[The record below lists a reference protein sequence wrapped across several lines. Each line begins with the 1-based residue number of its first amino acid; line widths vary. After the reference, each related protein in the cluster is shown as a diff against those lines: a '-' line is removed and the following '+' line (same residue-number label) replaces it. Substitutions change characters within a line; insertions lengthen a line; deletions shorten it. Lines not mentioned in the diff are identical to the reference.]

1 MYFVLIK
8 QKPIKLI
15 MYKIHIEREESLCRN
30 AISIS
35 LIRMSWGVNDVF
47 GVSLSL
53 CFDDGRVLI
62 NDELRFVF
70 NADDIEFERMSWLL

>member
-15 MYKIHIEREESLCRN
+15 MYRIHIERDESLCRN

-35 LIRMSWGVNDVF
+35 LRRMSWGVNDVF

-53 CFDDGRVLI
+53 SFDDGRVLI

-70 NADDIEFERMSWLL
+70 ESDDIEFERMS

>member
-15 MYKIHIEREESLCRN
+15 MYRIHIERDESLCRN

-53 CFDDGRVLI
+53 SFDDGRVLI

-70 NADDIEFERMSWLL
+70 ESDDIEFERMS

>member
-15 MYKIHIEREESLCRN
+15 MYRRHIEREESLCRN

-47 GVSLSL
+47 GVSLYLS
-53 CFDDGRVLI
+53 FDDGRVLI

-70 NADDIEFERMSWLL
+70 GSDDIEFIRMSWLL